1 MIISQEQ
8 SRSKEKF
15 PFDKARRLLNDEPVH
30 IHVCKGVPTPNATKI
45 WIPPTGNPIIAHNHG
60 NIPTKDLNRLRKGVA
75 ANKESIVCSRRHFF
89 SLVSYPE
96 AKEIPP
102 IFRYI
107 Q

>member
-1 MIISQEQ
+1 MVKSLSTWGEL
-8 SRSKEKF
+8 F
-15 PFDKARRLLNDEPVH
+15 GYRLFFWSNENDEPVH